1 MNKKEEFNKLLSSFR
16 DVYYEYFQ
24 IFNSKK
30 KPQQE
35 QIINPKEL
43 RIDFSTIHNNDLIL
57 FYEKITIFF
66 DILKTIQNNYIL
78 IQGLLDNKYNDLI
91 QIKYFL
97 IHLKSKKS
105 RSFHDKIFNNILKM
119 TTCAATHLGLSES
132 SELTKHVPLGV
143 TRIFGDF
150 VKGITFFSEQV
161 EHKESIPIYHRAAS
175 CGDSTNDFRKKFLRC
190 YGDNSYEIIKDK
202 KEHIYRCYLERLI
215 FDNMFIQAFKHHQ
228 GNVPIQQNKGHKFQ
242 LTERGRNFNSC
253 FLGIKID
260 IKIEYKNNYPI
271 ILYVYFRDA
280 NNNIIKSEEF
290 KRILHYDDIYERW
303 YYDEDVFYTRNDE
316 NGTYTDIQ
324 EFSPKI
330 YTLEELNDLSELN
343 NLI

>member
-35 QIINPKEL
+35 HIINPKEL
-43 RIDFSTIHNNDLIL
+43 RINFSIINNNDLIL
-57 FYEKITIFF
+57 FYEKITNFF
-66 DILKTIQNNYIL
+66 NILKTVQNNYIL

-91 QIKYFL
+91 QVKYFL
-97 IHLKSKKS
+97 IHLKRKKS

-119 TTCAATHLGLSES
+119 N
-132 SELTKHVPLGV
+132 KHVPLGV
-143 TRIFGDF
+143 TRIFGEF
-150 VKGITFFSEQV
+150 VKGITFFSNQD

-175 CGDSTNDFRKKFLRC
+175 CGDSSNDFRKRFLQC
-190 YGDNSYEIIKDK
+190 YGDNSYNVIKEK

-215 FDNMFIQAFKHHQ
+215 FDNMFIQAFTYQSK
-228 GNVPIQQNKGHKFQ
+228 VPIEQNKGHKFQ
-242 LTERGRNFNSC
+242 LTERGHNFNSC

-260 IKIEYKNNYPI
+260 IKIDYKNNYPI
-271 ILYVYFRDA
+271 VLYVYFR
-280 NNNIIKSEEF
+280 NTNGNIIKSEEF